1 MNEHDTVVPSGR
13 RVLGLLLPG
22 ELSSSPGRG
31 AQVWPYCVCG
41 CIVVTGCEL
50 PRVVVVV
57 AQEWVPRCRGPVV
70 VCCNCI
76 DPDVVCVLWWGPR
89 SGLPRI

>member
-1 MNEHDTVVPSGR
+1 MGPRGSGGAIKINYSAGEWLKAPAPSDRIMNEHDTVVPSSR
-13 RVLGLLLPG
+13 RVVGLLWPG

-50 PRVVVVV
+50 PRVEVV
-57 AQEWVPRCRGPVV
+57 ETR
-70 VCCNCI
+70 
-76 DPDVVCVLWWGPR
+76 
-89 SGLPRI
+89 